1 MSNCTVTVTGGE
13 LSAAEIEAYKA
24 HALEKF
30 GHMPSAIDIQLVDN
44 DEVVLGYHFPSAK
57 FDRIRRITGYLT
69 GTLDTWNDAKRAEEH
84 DRVKH
89 AEGHG
94 RGGADA

>member
-30 GHMPSAIDIQLVDN
+30 GHMPSAIDIAVDG
-44 DEVVLGYHFPSAK
+44 DFVDLRYHFAGGK

-89 AEGHG
+89 AS
-94 RGGADA
+94 ASCSCC